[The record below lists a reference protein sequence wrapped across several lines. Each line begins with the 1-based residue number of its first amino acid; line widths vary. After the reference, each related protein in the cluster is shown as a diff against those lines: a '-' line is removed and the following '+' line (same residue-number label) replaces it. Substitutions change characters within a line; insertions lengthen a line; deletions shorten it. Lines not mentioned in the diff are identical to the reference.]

1 MKLAWTTLQ
10 AFMRPF
16 EMKQREETA
25 DAELVA
31 RICQRDPDAL
41 GAIYDRYAHA
51 AYGLVLRITHDH
63 GVTEDL
69 IQELFIRLWNRA
81 GEFNA
86 SRGAL
91 GVWILSIA
99 RNLAIDHVRSAQAR
113 FAQRMAPVEQL
124 DYFRAPSP
132 EAGQESVIDRARAVR
147 TAMASLNPNEKQ
159 VLELAYFEGCS
170 HTEIAT
176 RLGAPLGTVK
186 SWMRAALSRI
196 RDSAKEGGRQ

>member
-1 MKLAWTTLQ
+1 
-10 AFMRPF
+10 MRPF
-16 EMKQREETA
+16 EMKQRQEIA
-25 DAELVA
+25 DAELVS
-31 RICQRDPDAL
+31 RLCQRDPDAL

-51 AYGLVLRITHDH
+51 AYGLVLRITHDP

-69 IQELFIRLWNRA
+69 LQELFIRLWNRA

-86 SRGAL
+86 GRGAL

-124 DYFRAPSP
+124 DHYRTPSS
-132 EAGQESVIDRARAVR
+132 EAGQESIIDRTRAVR
-147 TAMASLNPNEKQ
+147 TALSSLNANEKQ

-186 SWMRAALSRI
+186 SWMRAALSRM
-196 RDSAKEGGRQ
+196 RNSAKEGGQQ

>member
-1 MKLAWTTLQ
+1 MKLQ
-10 AFMRPF
+10 
-16 EMKQREETA
+16 EIA
-25 DAELVA
+25 DAELVT
-31 RICQRDPDAL
+31 RLCQRDADAL

-63 GVTEDL
+63 SVTEDL
-69 IQELFIRLWNRA
+69 LQELFIRLWNRA
-81 GEFNA
+81 NDFNA

-113 FAQRMAPVEQL
+113 FAQRAAPVEQL
-124 DYFRAPSP
+124 DHYRVPSP
-132 EAGQESVIDRARAVR
+132 DAGQETVIDRTRAVR
-147 TAMASLNPNEKQ
+147 SALSSLNAQEKQ

-170 HTEIAT
+170 HAEIAT

-186 SWMRAALSRI
+186 SWTRAALGRL
-196 RDSAKEGGRQ
+196 REAAKERGRA

>member
-1 MKLAWTTLQ
+1 MKLIWMKLPV
-10 AFMRPF
+10 FMRPS
-16 EMKQREETA
+16 EMKQGQEIA

-31 RICQRDPDAL
+31 RLCQRDPDAL
-41 GAIYDRYAHA
+41 SAIYDRYAHA

-69 IQELFIRLWNRA
+69 LQELFIRLWNRA
-81 GEFNA
+81 NEFNA

-124 DYFRAPSP
+124 DHYRAPSA
-132 EAGQESVIDRARAVR
+132 ETGQESVIDRTRAVR
-147 TAMASLNPNEKQ
+147 TALSSLNANEKQ

-196 RDSAKEGGRQ
+196 RNSAKEGGRQ

>member
-1 MKLAWTTLQ
+1 
-10 AFMRPF
+10 MRQPL
-16 EMKQREETA
+16 EMKSQEIA
-25 DAELVA
+25 DAELIA
-31 RICQRDPDAL
+31 RLCQRDAEAL
-41 GAIYDRYAHA
+41 AAIYDRYAHA

-69 IQELFIRLWNRA
+69 LQELFIRLWNRA

-113 FAQRMAPVEQL
+113 FTQRLAPVEHL
-124 DYFRAPSP
+124 DHYRAPST

-147 TAMASLNPNEKQ
+147 SALSSLSAQEKQ

-186 SWMRAALSRI
+186 SWTRAALGRL
-196 RDSAKEGGRQ
+196 REAAKKGGRQ